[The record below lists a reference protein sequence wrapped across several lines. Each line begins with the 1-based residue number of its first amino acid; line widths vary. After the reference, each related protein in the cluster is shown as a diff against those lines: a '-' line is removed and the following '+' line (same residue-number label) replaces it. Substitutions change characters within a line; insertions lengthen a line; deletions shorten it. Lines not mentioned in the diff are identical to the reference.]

1 MNNITGEIGLQNELI
16 FSYVETEYVEKIIE
30 YIQNPAT
37 SILTVVDK
45 NESTGKKIIITPLIN
60 VYSSS

>member
-1 MNNITGEIGLQNELI
+1 MNNITSENGLQNELI

-37 SILTVVDK
+37 NLLPLVHK

>member
-1 MNNITGEIGLQNELI
+1 MNNITNEIMHQNDPI
-16 FSYVETEYVEKIIE
+16 FNYVENEYVEKIIE

-45 NESTGKKIIITPLIN
+45 NESTGKIIFITPFIN
-60 VYSSS
+60 VYSPS

>member
-1 MNNITGEIGLQNELI
+1 MNNITSENGLQNELI

-37 SILTVVDK
+37 NILTVVDK